1 MNGPVVAPLA
11 LAAPPLAAALGLAA
25 PLLAALALVRTLA
38 PTTRDRATLVLR
50 AATVALATTG
60 IASLLAVA
68 KGVTGTPIAAG
79 ALEAVVVVAS
89 LAVLAIG
96 ARPLRPR
103 TGLASPAPDLPPLTA
118 TPPMGAPLAAP
129 RAARARADRAT
140 VVARVA
146 LAVGVI
152 AALVAVVARARKLP
166 DGDWDAIC
174 FWTFRAR
181 LLAAAPADPAAIF
194 THHLPDTHP
203 DYPLLL
209 PGAIAWIEAH
219 TGVTRHTGLAL
230 GLLFHAA
237 LVAAVGGTVA
247 ALRRAP
253 AAAIAALAVLTLP
266 RFLRLAP
273 SWTADLPVAAMFAT
287 AVGWLALASETASP
301 SRAREARRLAGLA
314 LGLALWTKNEG
325 CAQFVAGALTVV
337 VLRSPTLSRARS
349 LLALVVGAAPFLV
362 AYAVQHALW
371 AHPNDLVAGQGPST
385 LARLTD
391 PARWTLLLREMAS
404 HLVSTKSWGFAFP
417 VALLALAAASI
428 GPLARRVPFL
438 RPARDGVSGTPPRV
452 AHRPVALCV
461 ALVLAAYATVY
472 AITPQPLAWH
482 LDTSCERI
490 LAHVVPSVFLAV
502 VLRLSPPRH
511 CAS

>member
-1 MNGPVVAPLA
+1 MNGPVVAFLALA
-11 LAAPPLAAALGLAA
+11 LAAPPLAAVLGLAA
-25 PLLAALALVRTLA
+25 PLLAALALVRVLA

-68 KGVTGTPIAAG
+68 KGVTGTPLAAG

-103 TGLASPAPDLPPLTA
+103 TGLASPAPDLPPLA
-118 TPPMGAPLAAP
+118 AMPPMGTP
-129 RAARARADRAT
+129 RAAPARAGRAT

-209 PGAIAWIEAH
+209 PGAVAWIEAH

-301 SRAREARRLAGLA
+301 SRDREARRLAGLA

-371 AHPNDLVAGQGPST
+371 APANDLVAGQGPST

-391 PARWTLLLREMAS
+391 PARWALLLREMAAT
-404 HLVSTKSWGFAFP
+404 LVSTKSWGLAFP

-438 RPARDGVSGTPPRV
+438 RPARDGATGTAPLV
-452 AHRPVALCV
+452 AHRPVTLCI

-490 LAHVVPSVFLAV
+490 VAHVVPSVFLAV

>member
-1 MNGPVVAPLA
+1 MNGPVVASLA
-11 LAAPPLAAALGLAA
+11 LAASPLAAALGLAA
-25 PLLAALALVRTLA
+25 PLVAALALVRALA
-38 PTTRDRATLVLR
+38 PTTRDRTTLVLR

-68 KGVTGTPIAAG
+68 KGVTGTPLAAG

-89 LAVLAIG
+89 LAVLWIG

-103 TGLASPAPDLPPLTA
+103 TGLASPAPDFPTHAPMPL
-118 TPPMGAPLAAP
+118 MGAPLPTPPAA
-129 RAARARADRAT
+129 ASRAT

-146 LAVGVI
+146 LAVGVV

-181 LLAAAPADPAAIF
+181 LLAAAPGDPAAIF

-209 PGAIAWIEAH
+209 PGVVAWIEAH

-287 AVGWLALASETASP
+287 ALGWLALATETASP
-301 SRAREARRLAGLA
+301 ARSRDARRLAGLA
-314 LGLALWTKNEG
+314 LGLAMWTKNEG
-325 CAQFVAGALTVV
+325 CAQLVAGALTVV
-337 VLRSPTLSRARS
+337 VLRPAPLTRRAS
-349 LLALVVGAAPFLV
+349 LLALAVGAAPFV
-362 AYAVQHALW
+362 AAYLVQHALW
-371 AHPNDLVAGQGPST
+371 APANDLVAGQGPST

-391 PARWTLLLREMAS
+391 PARWTLLLREMAA
-404 HLVSTKSWGFAFP
+404 HLTSTKSWGLALP
-417 VALLALAAASI
+417 VALLALTACLPPI
-428 GPLARRVPFL
+428 ARRLPFL
-438 RPARDGVSGTPPRV
+438 PAPAGP
-452 AHRPVALCV
+452 AHRPVV
-461 ALVLAAYATVY
+461 FGIALVLAAYATVY

-490 LAHVVPSVFLAV
+490 LAHVVPSIFLAI
-502 VLRLSPPRH
+502 VLRLAPARAP
-511 CAS
+511 

>member
-25 PLLAALALVRTLA
+25 PLLAALALVRALA

-68 KGVTGTPIAAG
+68 KGVTGTPLAAG

-96 ARPLRPR
+96 TRPLRPR
-103 TGLASPAPDLPPLTA
+103 TGLASPAPDLPPPA
-118 TPPMGAPLAAP
+118 PMPPMGAPLAAP
-129 RAARARADRAT
+129 PRAGRAT

-301 SRAREARRLAGLA
+301 SRDREARRLAGLA

-371 AHPNDLVAGQGPST
+371 APPNDLVAGQGPST

-428 GPLARRVPFL
+428 GPLARRMPFL
-438 RPARDGVSGTPPRV
+438 PPAGDGATGAAPRV
-452 AHRPVALCV
+452 AHRPVTLCV
-461 ALVLAAYATVY
+461 VLVLAAYATVY

-490 LAHVVPSVFLAV
+490 LAHVVPSVLLAV